1 MGLRTPLYDMHLA
14 LGAKI
19 IDFNGWDMP
28 LHYGSQ
34 VEEHHHVRKE
44 CGMFDISHM
53 SIFDIQGAQ
62 AQAFLQH
69 VLCNDVALLD
79 SVGSAQHSLL
89 LNEQGGVI
97 DDVMVFRTDTGYR
110 LVGNAVTRQRVQAW
124 LNEHAEAFSCVVSW
138 RNDLCLFSIQGPLTR
153 ERLSGILSSSRSQL
167 VKTLEHHF
175 AAADGDWF
183 ISCTGYTGEVGI
195 EIMLP
200 ASQAV
205 DFMNELVGAGIAPIG
220 IGARDTLRLEAGF
233 NLYTF
238 DTSEQISPLAAN
250 MQHIVSWQPESRNF
264 IGRQALQAQ
273 QDNGVAEKLVGLVL
287 EERGVLRAGQP
298 VRIDNNING
307 VITSGSFS
315 PTLGKA
321 IALARVPIDTGDR
334 AEVEIRHKWFPV
346 RVVKPRFVRHG
357 KILI

>member
-34 VEEHHHVRKE
+34 VDEHHHVRKE

-53 SIFDIQGAQ
+53 SIFDIQGTQ

-69 VLCNDVALLD
+69 VLCNDVALLETI
-79 SVGSAQHSLL
+79 GSAQHSLL

-97 DDVMVFRTDTGYR
+97 DDLMVFRTDSGYR
-110 LVGNAVTRQRVQAW
+110 LVGNAVTHQRVQSW
-124 LNEHAEAFSCVVSW
+124 LNEHAEPFACTVSW
-138 RNDLCLFSIQGPLTR
+138 RNDLCLFSIQGPFTR

-167 VKTLEHHF
+167 VQTLEHHF

-183 ISCTGYTGEVGI
+183 ISCTGYTGEIGI

-200 ASQAV
+200 STQAV

-233 NLYTF
+233 NLYGF
-238 DTSEQISPLAAN
+238 DSNEQISPLTAN
-250 MQHIVSWQPESRNF
+250 MQHVVCWQPESRNF
-264 IGRQALQAQ
+264 IGRQALQTQ
-273 QDNGVAEKLVGLVL
+273 QDKGVAEKLVGLVL

-298 VRIDNNING
+298 VRIDNQISG

-315 PTLGKA
+315 PSLGKA

-346 RVVKPRFVRHG
+346 RVVKPRFVRYG
-357 KILI
+357 KILV